1 MYRQSETEIK
11 REVITDSQEMEVTVK
26 IRGRLTPN
34 QIKEITE
41 IADKTSKR
49 LEEITI
55 EGEPDQN
62 PCDKETA
69 GK

>member
-11 REVITDSQEMEVTVK
+11 REVITDSQEMQVTVK

-34 QIKEITE
+34 QIREITE

-49 LEEITI
+49 LEEIAI
-55 EGEPDQN
+55 MGEPDQERG
-62 PCDKETA
+62 DKETD

>member
-49 LEEITI
+49 LEEITFK
-55 EGEPDQN
+55 GEPDQE

>member
-11 REVITDSQEMEVTVK
+11 REVITDSQEMQVTVK

-34 QIKEITE
+34 QIREITE

-49 LEEITI
+49 LEEIAI
-55 EGEPDQN
+55 MGEPDQERG
-62 PCDKETA
+62 DKETA

>member
-11 REVITDSQEMEVTVK
+11 REVITDSQEMQVTVK

-34 QIKEITE
+34 QIREITE

-49 LEEITI
+49 LEEIAI
-55 EGEPDQN
+55 MGEPDQERG
-62 PCDKETA
+62 DKEIA

>member
-11 REVITDSQEMEVTVK
+11 REVITDSQEMQVTVK

-34 QIKEITE
+34 QIREITE
-41 IADKTSKR
+41 IADKTSKK
-49 LEEITI
+49 LEEIAI
-55 EGEPDQN
+55 MGEPDQERG
-62 PCDKETA
+62 DKETA

>member
-1 MYRQSETEIK
+1 MYRQSETEIQ
-11 REVITDSQEMEVTVK
+11 REVITDSQEMQVTVK

-34 QIKEITE
+34 QIREITE

-49 LEEITI
+49 LEEIAI
-55 EGEPDQN
+55 MGEPDQERG
-62 PCDKETA
+62 DKETA

>member
-1 MYRQSETEIK
+1 MYRQSEAEIK
-11 REVITDSQEMEVTVK
+11 RTVATDSQEMQVTVK

-34 QIKEITE
+34 QIREITE

-49 LEEITI
+49 LEEIAI
-55 EGEPDQN
+55 MGEPDQERG
-62 PCDKETA
+62 DKETA